1 MMQSGNTAA
10 QPLSNELVSALR
22 RTTKEALAAL
32 LTLRIALRDH
42 VRSER
47 ARGATLAEIDSD
59 LKEMIDVAVESDGD
73 PYSPDRIAELRT
85 HVLKLSETFYNG
97 PSKPKRV

>member
-1 MMQSGNTAA
+1 MTDSQDMEA
-10 QPLSNELVSALR
+10 QPLPDELVSALR
-22 RTTKEALAAL
+22 RTATETLTAL
-32 LTLRIALRDH
+32 LTLRIAVRDH

-59 LKEMIDVAVESDGD
+59 LKEMIDVAVESDSD
-73 PYSPDRIAELRT
+73 PSPDRIVELET

-97 PSKPKRV
+97 PSRPKKA

>member
-1 MMQSGNTAA
+1 MTDSQDMEA
-10 QPLSNELVSALR
+10 QPLPDELVSALR
-22 RTTKEALAAL
+22 RTATETLTAL
-32 LTLRIALRDH
+32 LTLRIAVRDH

-59 LKEMIDVAVESDGD
+59 LKEMIDVVVESDSD
-73 PYSPDRIAELRT
+73 PYSPHRIVELET

-97 PSKPKRV
+97 PSRPKKA